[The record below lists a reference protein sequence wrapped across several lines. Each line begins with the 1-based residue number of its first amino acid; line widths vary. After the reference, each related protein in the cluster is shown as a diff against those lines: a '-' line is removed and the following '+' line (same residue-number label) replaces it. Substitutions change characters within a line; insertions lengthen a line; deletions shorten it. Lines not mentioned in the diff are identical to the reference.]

1 MQERHYQ
8 SIEEIP
14 LFNWQKCLEGDV
26 KYVNLQTKDDSS
38 NQEAFNKLYDS
49 FLQKRGVNK
58 EYKKYLDILK
68 KKAML
73 QCEFLITKDN
83 FKLTQIE
90 IEDAKIV
97 SLQKGSEEGLSID
110 KTLIYLGKWLGY
122 RLDWKIISVSEFY
135 SILEEYEK
143 QSNIS

>member
-1 MQERHYQ
+1 MLEKYYQ
-8 SIEEIP
+8 SIDEIP
-14 LFNWQKCLEGDV
+14 LFNWQKCLSGEL
-26 KYVNLQTKDDSS
+26 KYVHLELKEETD
-38 NQEAFNKLYDS
+38 NQEAFNKLYDE
-49 FLQKRGVNK
+49 FLQERGVNK

-68 KKAML
+68 KKALL
-73 QCEFLITKDN
+73 QCEFLITKDD

-97 SLQKGSEEGLSID
+97 SLQKTSESGLSIE

-122 RLDWKIISVSEFY
+122 RLDWKVISVTEFY
-135 SILEEYEK
+135 SIMEEYEK

>member
-1 MQERHYQ
+1 MSEKYYQ

-26 KYVNLQTKDDSS
+26 KYVNLQTKEDSG

-97 SLQKGSEEGLSID
+97 SLQKTSEEGLSID

>member
-26 KYVNLQTKDDSS
+26 KYVNLQAKEDSG

-97 SLQKGSEEGLSID
+97 SLQKTSEEGLSID

>member
-8 SIEEIP
+8 SIEEVP

-26 KYVNLQTKDDSS
+26 KYVNLETKEDSG

-97 SLQKGSEEGLSID
+97 SLQKTSEEGLSID

>member
-26 KYVNLQTKDDSS
+26 KYVNLETKEDSG

-97 SLQKGSEEGLSID
+97 SLQKTSEEGLSID

>member
-1 MQERHYQ
+1 MLEKYYQ
-8 SIEEIP
+8 SIDEIP
-14 LFNWQKCLEGDV
+14 LFNWQKCLNGEL
-26 KYVNLQTKDDSS
+26 KYVHLELKEETD
-38 NQEAFNKLYDS
+38 NQESFNKLYDE

-58 EYKKYLDILK
+58 EYQKYLDILK
-68 KKAML
+68 KKALL

-97 SLQKGSEEGLSID
+97 SLQKTSESGLSIE

-122 RLDWKIISVSEFY
+122 RLDWKVITVTEFY
-135 SILEEYEK
+135 SIMEEYEK

>member
-8 SIEEIP
+8 SIDEIP
-14 LFNWQKCLEGDV
+14 LFNWQRCLNGEL
-26 KYVNLQTKDDSS
+26 KYVHLELKEETD
-38 NQEAFNKLYDS
+38 NQESFNKLYDE

-68 KKAML
+68 KKALL

-97 SLQKGSEEGLSID
+97 SLQKTSESGLSIE

-122 RLDWKIISVSEFY
+122 RLDWKVITVTEFY
-135 SILEEYEK
+135 SIMEEYEK

>member
-8 SIEEIP
+8 SIDEIP
-14 LFNWQKCLEGDV
+14 LFNWQKCLNGEL
-26 KYVNLQTKDDSS
+26 KYVHLELKEEAD
-38 NQEAFNKLYDS
+38 NQEAFNKLYDE

-58 EYKKYLDILK
+58 EYQKYLDILK
-68 KKAML
+68 KKALL
-73 QCEFLITKDN
+73 QCDFLITKDD

-97 SLQKGSEEGLSID
+97 SLQKTSESGLSIE

-122 RLDWKIISVSEFY
+122 RLDWKVITVTEFY
-135 SILEEYEK
+135 SIMEEYEK

>member
-26 KYVNLQTKDDSS
+26 KYVNLQTKDDSG
-38 NQEAFNKLYDS
+38 NQEAFNKLYDE

-73 QCEFLITKDN
+73 QCEFLITKDD

-97 SLQKGSEEGLSID
+97 SLQKTSEEGLSID

>member
-26 KYVNLQTKDDSS
+26 KYVNLQTKEDSG

-97 SLQKGSEEGLSID
+97 SLQKTSEEGLSID

>member
-26 KYVNLQTKDDSS
+26 KYVNLETKEDSG
-38 NQEAFNKLYDS
+38 NQEAFTKLYDA

-68 KKAML
+68 KKALL

-97 SLQKGSEEGLSID
+97 SLQKTSEAGLSID

>member
-1 MQERHYQ
+1 MLEKYYQ

-26 KYVNLQTKDDSS
+26 KYVNLETKEDSS
-38 NQEAFNKLYDS
+38 NQEAFTKLYDE

-68 KKAML
+68 KKALL
-73 QCEFLITKDN
+73 QCEFLITKDD
-83 FKLTQIE
+83 FKLTEIE
-90 IEDAKIV
+90 IQDAKIV
-97 SLQKGSEEGLSID
+97 SLQKTSEAGLSID

>member
-1 MQERHYQ
+1 MSEKYYQ

-26 KYVNLQTKDDSS
+26 KYVNLQTKDDSG
-38 NQEAFNKLYDS
+38 NQEAFNKLYDE

-58 EYKKYLDILK
+58 EYKRYLDILK

-73 QCEFLITKDN
+73 QCEFLITKDD

-97 SLQKGSEEGLSID
+97 SLQKTSEEGLSID

>member
-1 MQERHYQ
+1 MLEKYYQ
-8 SIEEIP
+8 SIDEIP

-26 KYVNLQTKDDSS
+26 KYVNLETKEDSG
-38 NQEAFNKLYDS
+38 NQEAFTKLYDE

-97 SLQKGSEEGLSID
+97 SLQKTSESGLSIE

-122 RLDWKIISVSEFY
+122 RLDWKVITVTEFY
-135 SILEEYEK
+135 SIMEEYEK

>member
-26 KYVNLQTKDDSS
+26 KYVNLETKEDSG
-38 NQEAFNKLYDS
+38 NQEAFTKLYDE

-97 SLQKGSEEGLSID
+97 SLQKTSEEGLSID

>member
-1 MQERHYQ
+1 MSEKYYQ
-8 SIEEIP
+8 SIDEIP
-14 LFNWQKCLEGDV
+14 LFNWQKCLNGEL
-26 KYVNLQTKDDSS
+26 KYVNLELKEETD
-38 NQEAFNKLYDS
+38 NQEAFNKLYDE

-68 KKAML
+68 KKALL
-73 QCEFLITKDN
+73 QCEFLITKDD

-97 SLQKGSEEGLSID
+97 SLQKTSESGLSIE

-122 RLDWKIISVSEFY
+122 RLDWKVITVTEFY
-135 SILEEYEK
+135 SIMEEYEK
-143 QSNIS
+143 QSNIG

>member
-26 KYVNLQTKDDSS
+26 KYVNLENKEDSS
-38 NQEAFNKLYDS
+38 NQEAFTKLYDE

-68 KKAML
+68 NKAIL

-97 SLQKGSEEGLSID
+97 SLQKTSEGGLSID

-122 RLDWKIISVSEFY
+122 RLDWKVISVAEFY

>member
-26 KYVNLQTKDDSS
+26 KYVNLETKDDSS
-38 NQEAFNKLYDS
+38 NQEAFNKLYDE

-73 QCEFLITKDN
+73 QCEFLITKDD

-97 SLQKGSEEGLSID
+97 SLQKTSEEGLSID

>member
-8 SIEEIP
+8 SIDEIP
-14 LFNWQKCLEGDV
+14 LFNWQKCLNGEL
-26 KYVNLQTKDDSS
+26 KYVHLELKEETD
-38 NQEAFNKLYDS
+38 NQESFNKLYDE

-68 KKAML
+68 KKALL
-73 QCEFLITKDN
+73 QCEFLITKDD

-97 SLQKGSEEGLSID
+97 SLQKTSESGLSIE

-122 RLDWKIISVSEFY
+122 RLDWKVITVTEFY
-135 SILEEYEK
+135 SIMEEFEK

>member
-26 KYVNLQTKDDSS
+26 KYVNLETKEDSG
-38 NQEAFNKLYDS
+38 NQEAFTKLYDE

-68 KKAML
+68 KKALL

-97 SLQKGSEEGLSID
+97 SLQKTSEEGLSID

>member
-8 SIEEIP
+8 SIDEIP
-14 LFNWQKCLEGDV
+14 LFNWQKCLNGEL
-26 KYVNLQTKDDSS
+26 KYVHLEFKEETD
-38 NQEAFNKLYDS
+38 NQEAFNKLYDE

-58 EYKKYLDILK
+58 EYQKYLDILK
-68 KKAML
+68 KKALL

-97 SLQKGSEEGLSID
+97 SLQKTSESGLSIE

-122 RLDWKIISVSEFY
+122 RLDWKVITVMEFY
-135 SILEEYEK
+135 SIMEEYEK

>member
-1 MQERHYQ
+1 MSEKYYQ

-26 KYVNLQTKDDSS
+26 KYVNLETKEDSC
-38 NQEAFNKLYDS
+38 NQEAFTKLYDS

-97 SLQKGSEEGLSID
+97 SLQKTSEEGLSID

>member
-1 MQERHYQ
+1 MSEKYYQ

-26 KYVNLQTKDDSS
+26 KYVNLETKEDSG

>member
-26 KYVNLQTKDDSS
+26 KYVNLEDKEDSS
-38 NQEAFNKLYDS
+38 NQEAFTKLYDE

-68 KKAML
+68 NKAIL

-97 SLQKGSEEGLSID
+97 SLQKTSEGGLSID

-122 RLDWKIISVSEFY
+122 RLDWKVISVAEFY

>member
-1 MQERHYQ
+1 MLEKYYQ
-8 SIEEIP
+8 SIDEIP

-26 KYVNLQTKDDSS
+26 KYVNLETKEDSG
-38 NQEAFNKLYDS
+38 NQEAFTKLYDE

-68 KKAML
+68 KKALL

-97 SLQKGSEEGLSID
+97 SLQKTSEGGLSID

-122 RLDWKIISVSEFY
+122 RLDWKVITVTEFY
-135 SILEEYEK
+135 SIMEEYEK

>member
-26 KYVNLQTKDDSS
+26 KYVNLETKEDSG
-38 NQEAFNKLYDS
+38 NQEAFTKLYDA

-68 KKAML
+68 KKALL

-97 SLQKGSEEGLSID
+97 SLQKTSEAGLSID

-135 SILEEYEK
+135 SIMEEYEK

>member
-1 MQERHYQ
+1 MSEKYYQ

-38 NQEAFNKLYDS
+38 NQEAFNKLYDE

-73 QCEFLITKDN
+73 QCEFLITKDD

-97 SLQKGSEEGLSID
+97 SLQKTSEEGLSID

>member
-1 MQERHYQ
+1 
-8 SIEEIP
+8 
-14 LFNWQKCLEGDV
+14 
-26 KYVNLQTKDDSS
+26 
-38 NQEAFNKLYDS
+38 
-49 FLQKRGVNK
+49 
-58 EYKKYLDILK
+58 
-68 KKAML
+68 ML

>member
-26 KYVNLQTKDDSS
+26 KYVNLETKEDES
-38 NQEAFNKLYDS
+38 NQEVFTKLYDQ

-68 KKAML
+68 KKALL

-97 SLQKGSEEGLSID
+97 SLQKTSEAGLSID

>member
-26 KYVNLQTKDDSS
+26 KYVNLQTKEDSS

>member
-8 SIEEIP
+8 SIDEIP
-14 LFNWQKCLEGDV
+14 LFNWQKCLNGEL
-26 KYVNLQTKDDSS
+26 KYVHLELKEEAD
-38 NQEAFNKLYDS
+38 NQEAFNKLYDE

-58 EYKKYLDILK
+58 EYQKYLDILK
-68 KKAML
+68 KKALL
-73 QCEFLITKDN
+73 QCEFLITKDD

-97 SLQKGSEEGLSID
+97 SLQKTSESGLSIE

-122 RLDWKIISVSEFY
+122 RLDWKVITVTEFY
-135 SILEEYEK
+135 SIMEEYEK

>member
-1 MQERHYQ
+1 MQRIHYT
-8 SIEEIP
+8 SIDEIP

-26 KYVNLQTKDDSS
+26 KYVNLETKEDSG

>member
-26 KYVNLQTKDDSS
+26 KYVNLETKEDSG

>member
-1 MQERHYQ
+1 MQERYYQ

-26 KYVNLQTKDDSS
+26 KYVNLETKEDSG
-38 NQEAFNKLYDS
+38 NQEAFTKLYDA

-68 KKAML
+68 KKALL

-97 SLQKGSEEGLSID
+97 SLQKTSEEGLSID

>member
-1 MQERHYQ
+1 MSEKYYQ

-38 NQEAFNKLYDS
+38 NQEAFNKLYDE
-49 FLQKRGVNK
+49 FLQKRGINK

-73 QCEFLITKDN
+73 QCEFLITKDD

-97 SLQKGSEEGLSID
+97 SLQKTSEEGLSID

>member
-8 SIEEIP
+8 SIDEIP
-14 LFNWQKCLEGDV
+14 LFNWQKCLNGEL
-26 KYVNLQTKDDSS
+26 KYVHLELKEEADS
-38 NQEAFNKLYDS
+38 QEAFNKLYDE

-58 EYKKYLDILK
+58 EYQKYLDILK
-68 KKAML
+68 KKALL

-97 SLQKGSEEGLSID
+97 SLQKTSESGLSIE

-122 RLDWKIISVSEFY
+122 RLDWKVITVTEFY
-135 SILEEYEK
+135 SIMEEYEK

>member
-1 MQERHYQ
+1 MLEKYYQ
-8 SIEEIP
+8 SIDEIP
-14 LFNWQKCLEGDV
+14 LFNWQKCLNGEL
-26 KYVNLQTKDDSS
+26 KYVHLELKEEAD
-38 NQEAFNKLYDS
+38 NQEAFNKLYDE

-68 KKAML
+68 KKALL

-97 SLQKGSEEGLSID
+97 SLQKTSESGLSIE

-122 RLDWKIISVSEFY
+122 RLDWKVITVTEFY
-135 SILEEYEK
+135 SIMEEYEK